1 MSKRK
6 TSDLELTEI
15 SQKLKKA
22 LKNSHLSQN
31 ELAEKTNIPIGT
43 LRSYLSGNRC
53 PSYDNAVKIAES
65 LGVGVGAFLSS
76 EQKKHE
82 NKSKSDTFLRKNG
95 VYVSLLRSLNFR
107 CDVVYNDNLGI
118 KCNIS
123 TKNISVDDDRYRYLR
138 NRVWKYESCMD
149 DSKYTDDEITA
160 IYEEYYEYIHAHTNS
175 MIMDADSEE
184 WQKLKKEISSAVKE
198 IVNKHIDAA
207 VAEREKRQK
216 EKIHQ
221 DTVSDLLKT
230 LDAVKTVLPVL
241 SESGS
246 VDGETLKTLQTI
258 SEKYK
263 H

>member
-31 ELAEKTNIPIGT
+31 ELAEKAAIPIGT

-82 NKSKSDTFLRKNG
+82 NKSKSDTFLQKNG

-138 NRVWKYESCMD
+138 HKYESCLNNPEC
-149 DSKYTDDEITA
+149 TDDEITA
-160 IYEEYYEYIHAHTNS
+160 IYEEYYDYIHAHTNS

-207 VAEREKRQK
+207 AAERKLKQK
-216 EKIHQ
+216 DRNI
-221 DTVSDLLKT
+221 SDLLKT
-230 LDAVKTVLPVL
+230 LTAVNALI
-241 SESGS
+241 SSRS
-246 VDGETLKTLQTI
+246 VDGETLEALHELTD
-258 SEKYK
+258 KYK
-263 H
+263 R